1 MSCKAKTKYKPMIF
15 NISYLHKIL
24 QRKDGGNAVIEHEKH
39 FTEPTI
45 TSPMEAIRQH
55 LLRFLSIT
63 MPH

>member
-1 MSCKAKTKYKPMIF
+1 MIF

-63 MPH
+63 MPHW